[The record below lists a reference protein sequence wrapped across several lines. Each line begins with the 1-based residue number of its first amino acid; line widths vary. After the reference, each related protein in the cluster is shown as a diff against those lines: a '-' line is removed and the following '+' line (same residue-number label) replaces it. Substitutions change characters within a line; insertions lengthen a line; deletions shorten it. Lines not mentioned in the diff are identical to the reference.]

1 MRYAID
7 KEESLIEVKNALNGL
22 KCECTCKCCG
32 ELVLSKQGKKK
43 EWHFAHV
50 SKIDCK
56 YSNNPGE
63 TDLHILA
70 KEVFKEHKT
79 LLMDRVY
86 FEDKLVIK
94 SSSIKFDK
102 IEIEKRVDNFIPDI
116 IAYKGNS
123 CVWIE
128 IAVTHF
134 TDRKKIDYCK
144 KNNITLIEIDLSKTD
159 RDITKELL
167 KEEIVD
173 SVKKRFLW
181 SSKIFNKINNHH
193 AINFNKYKELI
204 DYKENGLNKEFF
216 GYDLIDNID
225 IEIVNNNI
233 KLQER
238 EAKQQSLK
246 RVDSSMRYVKE
257 NIKDVQHFCN
267 WWSNEQNKR
276 YTKKGVHIKPHKDLI
291 LFIKDMV
298 KSEIQFFY
306 KNLRKSV
313 GEDEDFEYTEEG
325 YEFINTLNEMDQ
337 NLKENYGI

>member
-32 ELVLSKQGKKK
+32 EPVLSKQGKVND
-43 EWHFAHV
+43 WHFAHV

-79 LLMDRVY
+79 LSMDRVY
-86 FEDKLVIK
+86 FEGKLVTK
-94 SSSIKFDK
+94 SSVVKFDK
-102 IEIEKRVDNFIPDI
+102 IELEKRVDNFIPDI
-116 IAYKGNS
+116 IAYKGSS

-144 KNNITLIEIDLSKTD
+144 KNNITLIEIDLSTTD
-159 RDITKELL
+159 RDITKGLL

-173 SVKKRFLW
+173 TTKKRFLW
-181 SSKIFNKINNHH
+181 SSKIFNKVNDHH

-204 DYKENGLNKEFF
+204 DYKKNGLNKEFF

-238 EAKQQSLK
+238 EAEQQSLK
-246 RVDSSMRYVKE
+246 RVDNSMMYVKE
-257 NIKDVQHFCN
+257 NVKDVQHFCN
-267 WWSNEQNKR
+267 WWKNEWRNR
-276 YTKKGVHIKPHKDLI
+276 YTKEGVRIEVHYNLAKQVDVIAKGVLKKVNKKWLSGELTPWEQEKYYHNEVLPLER
-291 LFIKDMV
+291 V
-298 KSEIQFFY
+298 IQDIY
-306 KNLRKSV
+306 
-313 GEDEDFEYTEEG
+313 
-325 YEFINTLNEMDQ
+325 
-337 NLKENYGI
+337 ENYES